1 MLAVGVCV
9 RCSTRSQLFSSAKSC
24 LFANNRQPRGEP
36 VDYGECRFTTASHLK
51 HHLRL
56 NSITH
61 NALKKNQLSGR
72 SGTDYF
78 FPRLTSINRLCVY
91 CRLVRALCVCHSLKS
106 KCPGDVTAKV
116 VLFKHKKGQTD
127 FFFVKLSEDTSFFHL
142 TFCFPSA
149 EGQQKR
155 KPHLLG
161 GEETARTR

>member
-24 LFANNRQPRGEP
+24 LFANNRQPRGET
-36 VDYGECRFTTASHLK
+36 VDYGECRFTPASHLK
-51 HHLRL
+51 QHSRL

-61 NALKKNQLSGR
+61 NALKKISWASAVGR
-72 SGTDYF
+72 TF
-78 FPRLTSINRLCVY
+78 FFFRLTSINRLCVY

-127 FFFVKLSEDTSFFHL
+127 FFVKLSEIPVFSTWLFV
-142 TFCFPSA
+142 FPPQRDNRRGSLVCWGKNA
-149 EGQQKR
+149 C
-155 KPHLLG
+155 
-161 GEETARTR
+161 TR